1 MQTFQEYLDAK
12 LEALK
17 KKIVFR
23 GGKKL
28 VLKKTD
34 KKGFKVVDGKEV
46 KMSPKEIKNR
56 KLAAKK
62 SAKKR
67 KATSAQ
73 AVKKRMKSMK
83 KRKAAGQ

>member
-1 MQTFQEYLDAK
+1 MQTFQEYLDAT

-23 GGKKL
+23 GCKKL

-46 KMSPKEIKNR
+46 KMSAQEKKNR

-62 SAKKR
+62 AAKKR
-67 KATSAQ
+67 KAGSAK

>member
-67 KATSAQ
+67 KATSAK

>member
-1 MQTFQEYLDAK
+1 MKTFQEYLDAT

-17 KKIVFR
+17 RKIVFR
-23 GGKKL
+23 AGKKII
-28 VLKKTD
+28 LKKTD
-34 KKGFKVVDGKEV
+34 KKGYKVVDGKEV
-46 KMSPKEIKNR
+46 KMSAQEKKNR

-62 SAKKR
+62 AAKKR
-67 KATSAQ
+67 KAGSAK

>member
-1 MQTFQEYLDAK
+1 MQTFQEYLDAT

-46 KMSPKEIKNR
+46 KMSAQEKKNR

-62 SAKKR
+62 AAKKR
-67 KATSAQ
+67 KAGSAK

>member
-1 MQTFQEYLDAK
+1 MQTFQEYLDAT

-23 GGKKL
+23 GGKRI

-67 KATSAQ
+67 KATSAK

>member
-46 KMSPKEIKNR
+46 KMSPREIKNR

-67 KATSAQ
+67 KATSAK

>member
-12 LEALK
+12 LESLK

-67 KATSAQ
+67 KATSAK

>member
-1 MQTFQEYLDAK
+1 MQTFQEYLDAT

-23 GGKKL
+23 AGKKL

-67 KATSAQ
+67 KATSAK

>member
-1 MQTFQEYLDAK
+1 MQTFQEYLDAT

-56 KLAAKK
+56 KLASKK

-67 KATSAQ
+67 KATSAK

>member
-1 MQTFQEYLDAK
+1 MKTFQEYLDAK

-67 KATSAQ
+67 KATSAK

>member
-56 KLAAKK
+56 KLASKK

>member
-83 KRKAAGQ
+83 YIFKGLK

>member
-56 KLAAKK
+56 KLASKK

-67 KATSAQ
+67 KATSAK

>member
-1 MQTFQEYLDAK
+1 MKTFQEYLDAT

-46 KMSPKEIKNR
+46 KMSPREIKNR

-62 SAKKR
+62 AARKR
-67 KATSAQ
+67 KAGSAK
-73 AVKKRMKSMK
+73 AVKLRAKAMK
-83 KRKAAGQ
+83 KRKAGGL

>member
-23 GGKKL
+23 GGKRM

-34 KKGFKVVDGKEV
+34 KKGYKVVGGKEV
-46 KMSPKEIKNR
+46 KMSAKEKMNR
-56 KLAAKK
+56 KKAAKK
-62 SAKKR
+62 GAMKRKSGSAAAAKKR
-67 KATSAQ
+67 A
-73 AVKKRMKSMK
+73 KSMK
-83 KRKAAGQ
+83 KRKGMSK